1 MEEKNLTV
9 VKSNSLIQASY
20 RLSLGEKRLLLACI
34 AKLDS
39 KGVKYAKDDGVTV
52 TAREFTEL
60 FEIKSN
66 NAYRDL
72 EDAAEKLFERKI
84 TFDDKPRKIKYVSR
98 WASDMDYNYGEG
110 SVTIHFSQ
118 RILPYITQLEARF
131 TQYRLERVA
140 TLTSTHA
147 IRIYELCLQYLKL
160 GHRKFETE
168 HLKKIL
174 GVESEYPE
182 FKDFN
187 KRVIK
192 PSLEQI
198 NRRTDLNIKIERIR
212 KLRKIVA
219 LKFIIKQKS
228 KTSHKASAQ
237 KMNTKFKKMGEILED
252 TTIQ

>member
-1 MEEKNLTV
+1 MDKEKLTV
-9 VKSNSLIQASY
+9 VKSNALVESSY

-39 KGVKYAKDDGVTV
+39 KGIKYAKCDGVTV

-72 EDAAEKLFERKI
+72 EDAAENLFDRRI
-84 TFDDKPRKIKYVSR
+84 TFNDKKRKIKYVSR
-98 WASDMDYNYGEG
+98 WAGDMDYNYGEG
-110 SVTIHFSQ
+110 SVTIFFSQ
-118 RILPYITQLEARF
+118 RILPYITRLKGQF

-140 TLTSTHA
+140 SLTSVHA
-147 IRIYELCLQYLKL
+147 IRIYEICLQYLKIGEREIKIEKLKEAL
-160 GHRKFETE
+160 GLRDQ
-168 HLKKIL
+168 
-174 GVESEYPE
+174 YYE
-182 FKDFN
+182 FKVFN
-187 KRVIK
+187 RKVLK

-198 NRRTDLNIKIERIR
+198 NKRTDLTIKIEPIR
-212 KLRKIVA
+212 KSRKIVA

-237 KMNTKFKKMGEILED
+237 KMNTQFKKMGEILEE